1 MPPELLADQGYSR
14 TKKGNLFDKHYSRWQ
29 LLNNLPPISS
39 LWKRVKNPVITHS
52 RGGRHQACSYWGRLV
67 IRQSQLFDK
76 IISPKICL
84 AGEAGTP
91 QLLQAGHPQLSP
103 LPCRRRVRAGRF
115 LERAVGEK
123 PGWRENP
130 NNFICILLPICL
142 GSFGHFLLLEKVCP
156 YVRTLIFRA
165 FRLFWG

>member
-67 IRQSQLFDK
+67 IRQSQLFGK

-84 AGEAGTP
+84 AGEVGTP
-91 QLLQAGHPQLSP
+91 QLLQAEHPQLSP
-103 LPCRRRVRAGRF
+103 LRRRRCVRAGRF
-115 LERAVGEK
+115 LERAVGAK
-123 PGWRENP
+123 QGWWKTRITSFAFFYP
-130 NNFICILLPICL
+130 FACVLLPIFFSWRKSVL
-142 GSFGHFLLLEKVCP
+142 MQEPWFF
-156 YVRTLIFRA
+156 
-165 FRLFWG
+165 